1 LEENK
6 EEHTLMRPPA
16 FTKSTY
22 ESLNVELSAIYEFSS
37 LGFSKSE
44 EDLADMVIK
53 KVPRLFSVRYL
64 ALFWG
69 LKENQHLIASWG
81 FKTQEEIP
89 IRMRQTKANQ
99 FLFSSKGQHL
109 ENQIVL
115 FMEQAH
121 PIHNREKRLYT
132 LFAQRLEE
140 SLLTMTSV
148 RERIQAEEEKRRLE
162 VQLIQIQ
169 KMEAIATLAG
179 GIAHEFNNALSV
191 MVGYLDLLELHYSND
206 QRSGDYVKPM
216 KASAF
221 RMAELTNQLLAY
233 ARGGQYETKRISLSD
248 FVKDALLV
256 IKHSIPS
263 EIQINTDLPY
273 DISTTEIDP
282 TQMQMVLSAIMANA
296 SEAMK
301 GSGSIRIKIR
311 NQEIGEQGSQV
322 NVGLASG
329 PYVCLIV
336 EDDGKGMDEEAKKRI
351 FEPFFTTKLQG
362 RGLGMAA
369 AYGIVKNHGGWIG
382 VGSELGKGTIVRIFL
397 PAVGPEIEKE
407 KSE

>member
-1 LEENK
+1 
-6 EEHTLMRPPA
+6 MDPA
-16 FTKSTY
+16 KLTKSY
-22 ESLNVELSAIYEFSS
+22 ESLAAELSAIYEFSS

-69 LKENQHLIASWG
+69 LKDNQHLIASWG
-81 FKTQEEIP
+81 FQTEQEIP
-89 IRMRQTKANQ
+89 LRMRQEKANQ
-99 FLFSSKGQHL
+99 FLFPSRGQHL
-109 ENQIVL
+109 ETQIVL

-140 SLLTMTSV
+140 ALLPMTRA
-148 RERIQAEEEKRRLE
+148 RERIQAEKEKRRLE

-191 MVGYLDLLELHYSND
+191 MVGYLDLLELHYSDD
-206 QRSGDYVKPM
+206 QRSGDFVKPM

-248 FVKDALLV
+248 FVKDTLPV

-263 EIQINTDLPY
+263 EIQISTDLPY
-273 DISTTEIDP
+273 DISSLEIDP
-282 TQMQMVLSAIMANA
+282 TQMQMVLSAIMTNA

-301 GSGSIRIKIR
+301 DSGSIRIKIR
-311 NQEIGEQGSQV
+311 NQELDKQITQTH
-322 NVGLASG
+322 NGLPAG
-329 PYVCLIV
+329 PYVCLMV
-336 EDDGKGMDEEAKKRI
+336 EDDGKGMDEETKKRI
-351 FEPFFTTKLQG
+351 FEPFFTTKLRG

-369 AYGIVKNHGGWIG
+369 VYGIVKNHRGWIE
-382 VGSELGKGTIVRIFL
+382 VDSELSKGTIVRIFL
-397 PAVGPEIEKE
+397 PALGEEIEKA
-407 KSE
+407 